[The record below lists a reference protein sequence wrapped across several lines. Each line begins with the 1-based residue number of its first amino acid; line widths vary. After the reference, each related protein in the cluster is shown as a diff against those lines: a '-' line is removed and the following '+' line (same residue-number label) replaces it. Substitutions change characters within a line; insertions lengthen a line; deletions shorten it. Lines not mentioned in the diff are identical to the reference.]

1 MERFIGTLK
10 NKIYKYITSIAQ
22 NVCIDKLA
30 DIVNEHNNI
39 YQSTIKLKPVDL
51 KSSSYI
57 DINREISDKDPA
69 FEVGD
74 YVRISKCKN
83 IFAKGYSP
91 NWSEKV
97 FVIKKV
103 KNDVPWTFVIEKL
116 NGAKYVE
123 TPYEE

>member
-1 MERFIGTLK
+1 M
-10 NKIYKYITSIAQ
+10 
-22 NVCIDKLA
+22 
-30 DIVNEHNNI
+30 
-39 YQSTIKLKPVDL
+39 KPVDL

-103 KNDVPWTFVIEKL
+103 KNNVPWTFVIEKL
-116 NGAKYVE
+116 NGAKYAE